1 MASLQTAVQGGP
13 KVTLY
18 NRQMKAFI
26 VACIAATLVLGPG
39 IWAAGADTLAAD
51 DRPINIDVRD
61 MMIGDVLRMLAK
73 AADVNIIVGK
83 GVTGEIGSLTLR
95 EVSVEDAL
103 KAITE
108 ANGYYWRRDGNI
120 YFVTSEPPPAGAE
133 PATAEAP
140 RTVEGGAGQPPRDE
154 SVPRSADVPPPPE
167 TPALTTPA
175 PPVVERPRII
185 SELLPLSW
193 KSASE
198 VAAMFGRGTAP
209 AMSPVGLRSGS
220 GLQGMNQP
228 STDSPFGS
236 MGAYRSRLGG
246 TGLPQFEGEDI
257 GGGGFGGRTQG
268 LGTQTGTTTRTGTTT
283 TGTSGTTIELPGEMN
298 ITAIMS
304 HNAILARGTR
314 EEIDEFREM
323 LALLDIP
330 QKQVEIATKWI
341 DVQTTAAEALGIDW
355 SVTNGAWEIFNLGFA
370 PGEAVNNGIRYG
382 RGRWWAEL
390 AVLQN
395 QSQATV
401 INEPR
406 VVCMNGMPGIIAFQT
421 EIPYFSA
428 TISFNQFGQRT
439 VDYTSDVVTVSN
451 ELSVVPQINPDDS
464 VKMLLAPQLEDQVG
478 TVEGPNGERI
488 PIITSQY
495 VETMVR
501 VPDGE
506 TVVLGGVIR
515 ADESVNVRKTP
526 LLSEIPI
533 IGKLF
538 QSKRVEKT
546 NSELLIFVTPR
557 IVRDASTA
565 Y

>member
-1 MASLQTAVQGGP
+1 M
-13 KVTLY
+13 TLF

-26 VACIAATLVLGPG
+26 VVCIAATLVLGFG
-39 IWAAGADTLAAD
+39 MAAASADVAADD

-61 MMIGDVLRMLAK
+61 MEIGDVLRMLGK
-73 AADVNIIVGK
+73 AANVNIIVGK

-95 EVSVEDAL
+95 DVSVEMAL
-103 KAITE
+103 RAIAT
-108 ANGYYWRRDGNI
+108 ANGYHWRKDGNI
-120 YFVTSEPPPAGAE
+120 YFVTSEPTTVEPAA
-133 PATAEAP
+133 ATAEP
-140 RTVEGGAGQPPRDE
+140 PSSRVPEGPAGQPPED
-154 SVPRSADVPPPPE
+154 AI
-167 TPALTTPA
+167 AGIPA
-175 PPVVERPRII
+175 PPADSVEADRRAPVVTEKPRIVF
-185 SELLPLSW
+185 EMMPLSY
-193 KSASE
+193 KSANE
-198 VAAMFGRGTAP
+198 VAAIFGGSAAP
-209 AMSPVGLRSGS
+209 SLSSTGLRSPG
-220 GLQGMNQP
+220 GLSAAQRSSSAN
-228 STDSPFGS
+228 TFGA
-236 MGAYRSRLGG
+236 MGVYRNRLGG
-246 TGLPQFEGEDI
+246 SGLPQFDEGGDV
-257 GGGGFGGRTQG
+257 GGGLGGG
-268 LGTQTGTTTRTGTTT
+268 IGTQTGIGTTGTTGVSGA
-283 TGTSGTTIELPGEMN
+283 GTITLPGEMQPPV
-298 ITAIMS
+298 AIMS
-304 HNAILARGTR
+304 HNALLVRGTR

-323 LALLDIP
+323 LTMLDIP

-341 DVQTTAAEALGIDW
+341 DVQTNAAEALGIDW

-370 PGEAVNNGIRYG
+370 PGEAANNGIRYG

-390 AVLQN
+390 AVLVN
-395 QSQATV
+395 TSQATV

-406 VVCMNGMPGIIAFQT
+406 VVCMNGMPGTIAFET

-439 VDYTSDVVTVSN
+439 VDYTSDSVTVSN

-488 PIITSQY
+488 PIVTSQY

-501 VPDGE
+501 VADGE

-526 LLSEIPI
+526 LLHEIPI

-546 NSELLIFVTPR
+546 NGELLIFVTPQ
-557 IVRDASTA
+557 IVRDMSTTF
-565 Y
+565 

>member
-1 MASLQTAVQGGP
+1 
-13 KVTLY
+13 
-18 NRQMKAFI
+18 
-26 VACIAATLVLGPG
+26 
-39 IWAAGADTLAAD
+39 
-51 DRPINIDVRD
+51 
-61 MMIGDVLRMLAK
+61 
-73 AADVNIIVGK
+73 
-83 GVTGEIGSLTLR
+83 
-95 EVSVEDAL
+95 
-103 KAITE
+103 
-108 ANGYYWRRDGNI
+108 
-120 YFVTSEPPPAGAE
+120 
-133 PATAEAP
+133 
-140 RTVEGGAGQPPRDE
+140 
-154 SVPRSADVPPPPE
+154 
-167 TPALTTPA
+167 
-175 PPVVERPRII
+175 
-185 SELLPLSW
+185 
-193 KSASE
+193 
-198 VAAMFGRGTAP
+198 
-209 AMSPVGLRSGS
+209 
-220 GLQGMNQP
+220 
-228 STDSPFGS
+228 
-236 MGAYRSRLGG
+236 
-246 TGLPQFEGEDI
+246 
-257 GGGGFGGRTQG
+257 
-268 LGTQTGTTTRTGTTT
+268 
-283 TGTSGTTIELPGEMN
+283 MN